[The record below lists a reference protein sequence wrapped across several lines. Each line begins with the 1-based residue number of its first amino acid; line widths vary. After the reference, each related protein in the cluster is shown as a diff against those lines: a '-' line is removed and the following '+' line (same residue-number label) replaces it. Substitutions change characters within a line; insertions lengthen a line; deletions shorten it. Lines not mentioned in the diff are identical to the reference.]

1 MLRTRDQNVGKPRV
15 PEFIGAAT
23 DITEWK
29 EAEERLRRSEAY
41 LAEAQRLSSTGNFG
55 WRAGGDR
62 HFWSAE
68 TFRIFGYDRSTPIT
82 FRAILD
88 RVHPED
94 VEAVRQLIVG
104 AEEGR
109 EVDHECRL
117 VMPDGAVK
125 HVHVVAHGVRDRDG
139 RLEIVGAVQDVTR
152 QRRSEEELGK
162 LHSDLT
168 HFARVAS
175 IGALT
180 ASIAHEVNQPL
191 AGIVANSNTCLR
203 RLASDPPD
211 VEGARAPAR
220 RAIRDAVR
228 ASEVISR
235 LRALLS
241 RRPPVV
247 EPVDLN
253 EATREVM
260 ALSRSEL
267 RRGRTVARP
276 ELAEDLPL
284 VLGDRIQ
291 LQQVVINLL
300 RNALEA
306 MSDVEDR
313 PREIVIRTARGDD
326 DRVWLSVR
334 DSGVGVPPEEA
345 ERLFDAF
352 YTTKPDGMGIG
363 LSVSRSIVESH
374 GGRLWAMPNDGP
386 GATFVFSVPRCTDGP
401 ADAAGGVHTMV

>member
-1 MLRTRDQNVGKPRV
+1 
-15 PEFIGAAT
+15 
-23 DITEWK
+23 
-29 EAEERLRRSEAY
+29 
-41 LAEAQRLSSTGNFG
+41 
-55 WRAGGDR
+55 
-62 HFWSAE
+62 
-68 TFRIFGYDRSTPIT
+68 
-82 FRAILD
+82 
-88 RVHPED
+88 
-94 VEAVRQLIVG
+94 
-104 AEEGR
+104 
-109 EVDHECRL
+109 
-117 VMPDGAVK
+117 
-125 HVHVVAHGVRDRDG
+125 
-139 RLEIVGAVQDVTR
+139 VTR